1 MDIEE
6 QLLIAL
12 SLILVFEGI
21 VPFLYP
27 QRWRQLVHRL
37 AGLDDRQLRLAGLVS
52 MLAGVALLYLS
63 RYISADGRP
72 LNAGNTSPISDVPAA
87 K

>member
-1 MDIEE
+1 MDIKE

-12 SLILVFEGI
+12 SLILVLEGI

-37 AGLDDRQLRLAGLVS
+37 AELDDRQLRLTGLLS

-63 RYISADGRP
+63 R
-72 LNAGNTSPISDVPAA
+72 
-87 K
+87 

>member
-1 MDIEE
+1 MDIEK

-12 SLILVFEGI
+12 SLILVLEGI

-37 AGLDDRQLRLAGLVS
+37 AELDDRQLRLTGLLS

-63 RYISADGRP
+63 R
-72 LNAGNTSPISDVPAA
+72 
-87 K
+87 

>member
-1 MDIEE
+1 MDIAE

-37 AGLDDRQLRLAGLVS
+37 AGLDDRQLRLAGLVC

-63 RYISADGRP
+63 R
-72 LNAGNTSPISDVPAA
+72 
-87 K
+87 

>member
-12 SLILVFEGI
+12 SLMLVLEGI

-37 AGLDDRQLRLAGLVS
+37 AELDDRQLRLTGLAI

-63 RYISADGRP
+63 R
-72 LNAGNTSPISDVPAA
+72 
-87 K
+87 

>member
-27 QRWRQLVHRL
+27 QRWRQLVNRL
-37 AGLDDRQLRLAGLVS
+37 AGLDDRQLRLAGLVC

-63 RYISADGRP
+63 R
-72 LNAGNTSPISDVPAA
+72 
-87 K
+87 